1 MKANGQRTQ
10 INKLKEPVLSHM
22 RMGAGSKEN
31 GINFST
37 EKKGPVNSSM
47 MVNST
52 MESSTQTI
60 QVGEKYIRV
69 KTAWL
74 KVSGTHVGN

>member
-47 MVNST
+47 KVNSK
-52 MESSTQTI
+52 MESST
-60 QVGEKYIRV
+60 
-69 KTAWL
+69 
-74 KVSGTHVGN
+74 